1 MNKMNKTDYIIAVTV
16 SILTIGV
23 LLLMVFKDVLFR

>member
-1 MNKMNKTDYIIAVTV
+1 MNKMNKTDYIIAVIV
-16 SILTIGV
+16 SILTIGA

>member
-1 MNKMNKTDYIIAVTV
+1 MNKMDKTDYIIAVTV
-16 SILTIGV
+16 PILTIGA